1 MENDMENRNEKLLK
15 ILKSIFLSLFVG
27 IACAAIILCCHAIFG
42 DMGTAV
48 SLAVIFLV
56 SMVLLEYR
64 DGD

>member
-1 MENDMENRNEKLLK
+1 MGEHGRRMLGLLRK
-15 ILKSIFLSLFVG
+15 ILSALFIG

-48 SLAVIFLV
+48 SLVVLFLG
-56 SMVLLEYR
+56 SMVPLEYR

>member
-15 ILKSIFLSLFVG
+15 ILKSILLSLFVG
-27 IACAAIILCCHAIFG
+27 IAGTAIILCCHAIFG
-42 DMGTAV
+42 DRGTAV
-48 SLAVIFLV
+48 SLAVIFLG

>member
-1 MENDMENRNEKLLK
+1 MENDTENRNEKLLK

-27 IACAAIILCCHAIFG
+27 IACTAIILCCHTIFG

-48 SLAVIFLV
+48 SLVVIFLG
-56 SMVLLEYR
+56 SMILPEDR